1 MRKIGVGCVEIG
13 EPEIE
18 AVTKVLRSGHIS
30 PGPTVREFESR
41 FANLHRSKHGIM
53 MNSGTDALRIA
64 LAALKEH
71 YGWDDGDEVIVPALT
86 FVATANVVLQNKL
99 TPVFVDVNPDDFNID
114 IQKIEEAITPN
125 TRCIM
130 PVDLFGFPHDI
141 YAVRQIAD
149 GANLAILEDACETV
163 GVGFIGTDPGSY
175 GVSHRDVR
183 VGEFADIACFSTYAC
198 HLVVTGVGGIAI
210 TKDDK
215 LADLMRSYMNHGRDP
230 YFLGAYT
237 TDGKDKRELIK
248 RRFSYLRLGYS
259 SRVSEMEAAVGLA
272 QLDRLPGILKKRQEN
287 AALLRNYLAPV
298 NIDFPTFAPALKLP
312 NVIPVNRDN
321 AWMMFPI
328 VIKDHT
334 IGRDELCLYL
344 EERGIETRPLMPLL
358 SQPIYRKLFPYKA
371 EAYPVA
377 FEASERGFYVG
388 CHQMLTK
395 DDIQYLGETIVE
407 GVRALHL
414 EAVSV

>member
-1 MRKIGVGCVEIG
+1 MPRKIGVGCAEIG
-13 EPEIE
+13 DPEIE
-18 AVTKVLRSGHIS
+18 AVTKVLRSGQIS
-30 PGPTVREFESR
+30 PGPTVREFEQR

-53 MNSGTDALRIA
+53 MNSGTDALRCA
-64 LAALKEH
+64 LAALKEF

-86 FVATANVVLQNKL
+86 FVATPNVVLQNGLK
-99 TPVFVDVNPDDFNID
+99 PVFVDVDPDDFNID
-114 IQKIEEAITPN
+114 PAKIEDAITPH

-130 PVDLFGFPHDI
+130 PVDLFGRPHDI
-141 YAVRQIAD
+141 YAVRQIAESCHM
-149 GANLAILEDACETV
+149 AVLEDACETV
-163 GVGFIGTDPGSY
+163 GVGFLGAPEGNIGFG
-175 GVSHRDVR
+175 RDAR
-183 VGEFADIACFSTYAC
+183 VGQFADIACFSTYAC

-237 TDGKDKRELIK
+237 QEGKDPKELIK
-248 RRFSYLRLGYS
+248 RRFSYERLGYS
-259 SRVSEMEAAVGLA
+259 SRASEMEAAVGLC
-272 QLDRLPGILKKRQEN
+272 QLDRLPGILKRRQEN
-287 AALLRNYLAPV
+287 ATLLRSLLSECEYQSGS
-298 NIDFPTFAPALKLP
+298 APALKLP
-312 NVIPVNRDN
+312 NVIPINRDN

-328 VIKDHT
+328 VVKDHT

-358 SQPIYRKLFPYKA
+358 TQPLYRKLFPMQA
-371 EAYPVA
+371 EAFPVS
-377 FEASERGFYVG
+377 FEASDRGFYVG
-388 CHQMLTK
+388 CHQQLTA
-395 DDIQYLGETIVE
+395 DDIAYMAETITA